1 MVTSQPVDSV
11 VVDVDLVPG
20 VSMRLPSSVV
30 AVLLLASLAH
40 AGDKPPDK
48 GYAAPPTVTAVDGG
62 GAMDEPRKVAEAY
75 LKALSG
81 KGDDSA
87 RNYLLGGVTLT
98 ANDFSIPNWKL
109 KKRDAPRIE
118 DKDVGGAVK
127 MLGELE
133 QKGAELLNAVVVSGE
148 DSSVH
153 LSQAKADKLM
163 EPTKSQ
169 AQKFIDAYPTFAYV
183 ARVGRPV
190 FWHPD
195 NPFLKEVK
203 KLPKGGHYHLEV
215 HRFQIE
221 ETDNSKSS
229 RVWPLRVLRLTSTG
243 YDSGW
248 KILPASDW
256 DPNY

>member
-1 MVTSQPVDSV
+1 
-11 VVDVDLVPG
+11 
-20 VSMRLPSSVV
+20 MRV
-30 AVLLLASLAH
+30 ASTLALLALLSASAVV
-40 AGDKPPDK
+40 AGDKAPEK
-48 GYAAPPTVTAVDGG
+48 GYAAAPPVASVDGA
-62 GAMDEPRKVAEAY
+62 GAEDEPRKVAESY

-98 ANDFSIPNWKL
+98 ANDFSIPNWKI
-109 KKRDAPRIE
+109 KKRDAPRVE
-118 DKDVGGAVK
+118 DEDVDGAVR
-127 MLGELE
+127 MQRELE
-133 QKGAELLNAVVVSGE
+133 QKGAELLNAVVVAGE
-148 DSSVH
+148 EGAVA
-153 LSQAKADKLM
+153 LTQAQADKLM

-169 AQKFIDAYPTFAYV
+169 AQKFIDAYPTFAYI

-190 FWHPD
+190 FWHPE

-203 KLPKGGHYHLEV
+203 KLPRGAQYHLEV
-215 HRFQIE
+215 HRFQVE
-221 ETDNSKSS
+221 ETDNGRAS
-229 RVWPLRVLRLTSTG
+229 RVWPLRVLRMTATG

>member
-1 MVTSQPVDSV
+1 
-11 VVDVDLVPG
+11 
-20 VSMRLPSSVV
+20 MRLASTLTLTLTLTLGLLSASV
-30 AVLLLASLAH
+30 AVANEKA
-40 AGDKPPDK
+40 PEK
-48 GYAAPPTVTAVDGG
+48 GYAAPPPTSTVDGAG
-62 GAMDEPRKVAEAY
+62 VLDEPRKVAEAY
-75 LKALSG
+75 LKALAG

-87 RNYLLGGVTLT
+87 RNYLLGGLTLT
-98 ANDFSIPNWKL
+98 ANDFSIPNWKI

-118 DKDVGGAVK
+118 DKDVDGAVK
-127 MLGELE
+127 MLRDLE
-133 QKGAELLNAVVVSGE
+133 KKGAELLNAVVVSGE
-148 DSSVH
+148 DNSVAI
-153 LSQAKADKLM
+153 SQEQADRLM

-169 AQKFIDAYPTFAYV
+169 AQKFIDAYPTFSYI
-183 ARVGRPV
+183 ARVGRQV
-190 FWHPD
+190 FWHPE

-203 KLPKGGHYHLEV
+203 KLPKGGKYHLEV

-221 ETDNSKSS
+221 ETENGKAS